1 MPFQVINGKQNYF
14 DQMKHTQ
21 KKGFQKKRGSA
32 NFIKVCINFI
42 KNMGVSADG
51 NTRKSIGIPFD
62 LVN

>member
-1 MPFQVINGKQNYF
+1 MENRIILIKWNTHK
-14 DQMKHTQ
+14 